1 MLLDKE
7 GTAIQANMNLKDT
20 DYFNEVL
27 QPNNAYRISRFVCT
41 ETKKWQRTVNN
52 KTTLLFGKY
61 TSFEPF
67 PVDPFPEH
75 YFKFI
80 AYNEVDQ
87 RAEVDGA
94 PLTDYLGCI
103 HQISDPIISGDATR
117 SRRIRR
123 IIQIQNLEGVNLP
136 FVIWNEQAE
145 GFDMEAYAHMPKP
158 VVIAVVQ
165 LGPSRMTWEQ
175 QTYCRY
181 CLRAVIDDGTATTAI
196 TCFSPEAHT
205 FVPECNTVV
214 ATIGDQETE
223 AIPAA
228 LKEAENKTYIFQYH
242 FGKKAAPGNPAF
254 TLDTVFRP
262 STQPLLTLPTTEVTT
277 PSRLE
282 IQPETFAPTKT
293 PPTTEVTTHY
303 PVDIQSQKS
312 ASTKTKDQE
321 PQAQPEA
328 RLIRARR
335 QLFEKDPATKKPRK

>member
-1 MLLDKE
+1 
-7 GTAIQANMNLKDT
+7 
-20 DYFNEVL
+20 
-27 QPNNAYRISRFVCT
+27 
-41 ETKKWQRTVNN
+41 
-52 KTTLLFGKY
+52 
-61 TSFEPF
+61 
-67 PVDPFPEH
+67 
-75 YFKFI
+75 
-80 AYNEVDQ
+80 
-87 RAEVDGA
+87 
-94 PLTDYLGCI
+94 
-103 HQISDPIISGDATR
+103 
-117 SRRIRR
+117 
-123 IIQIQNLEGVNLP
+123 GVNLP
-136 FVIWNEQAE
+136 FVIWNEQVE

-158 VVIAVVQ
+158 VVIAVSSTWATRRYGGLQ
-165 LGPSRMTWEQ
+165 LTATPATYYYLNPNIPEANYILNVVNPQHYKGARFTTEATILEIVAPNGWYYRKCALCNMKIAHEASAPHCPDHGPQ
-175 QTYCRY
+175 PIPNYGYCF
-181 CLRAVIDDGTATTAI
+181 RAVIDDGTATTTV

-242 FGKKAAPGNPAF
+242 FGKKAAPGNSAF

-303 PVDIQSQKS
+303 PVDIQSQES

-335 QLFEKDPATKKPRK
+335 QLFEEEDPATKKPRK